1 MLLIGAAFQPVPIGS
16 IFDLFVVLRYCD
28 VLCMHVDAGAA
39 SSVDVCIR
47 GVGESRVRE
56 TLVEWSL
63 RVSRVESGPEV
74 CGMYRT

>member
-47 GVGESRVRE
+47 GVGESERDSRG
-56 TLVEWSL
+56 VESA
-63 RVSRVESGPEV
+63 VSRVESGPEV

>member
-16 IFDLFVVLRYCD
+16 IFDIFVVLRYCD

-47 GVGESRVRE
+47 GVGESERDSRG
-56 TLVEWSL
+56 VESASL
-63 RVSRVESGPEV
+63 PSRVGP
-74 CGMYRT
+74 

>member
-47 GVGESRVRE
+47 GVGERVRE

>member
-47 GVGESRVRE
+47 GVGESERDSRG
-56 TLVEWSL
+56 VESASL
-63 RVSRVESGPEV
+63 PRVESGPEV
-74 CGMYRT
+74 CGMHRT